1 MEALLRAFEETFR
14 GKPYLHR
21 ISTTGDIIAS
31 HLYEDLLV
39 LADSQKFVQR
49 VLAKT
54 AVVNTSNQVKG
65 KRGRRGDGTFGR
77 LIPGIGPRTLVGYEV
92 ARGPIANLEIGA
104 EVKTVAT
111 KMLAQIDRVVTDLL
125 NQSAV
130 FKRLN
135 PNTITVAFVGVN
147 HADEYVGHEGER
159 QFVAKKPP
167 RTQAP
172 EIMRRLDRDVR
183 SHYDEFLFL
192 RFKATNKPPFPF
204 SWIDGED
211 IREEY
216 ASMLVRI
223 SDAYERRF

>member
-1 MEALLRAFEETFR
+1 
-14 GKPYLHR
+14 
-21 ISTTGDIIAS
+21 
-31 HLYEDLLV
+31 
-39 LADSQKFVQR
+39 
-49 VLAKT
+49 
-54 AVVNTSNQVKG
+54 
-65 KRGRRGDGTFGR
+65 
-77 LIPGIGPRTLVGYEV
+77 
-92 ARGPIANLEIGA
+92 
-104 EVKTVAT
+104 
-111 KMLAQIDRVVTDLL
+111 MLAQIDRVVTDLL